1 MKLESENF
9 ELRTSS
15 PQQGRGPFPDAPSA
29 KGRHLLSSARTIKCI
44 TNGGET
50 NIPSLFSKPPSYKSP
65 WATSHRRRTRR
76 SPHRSS
82 PRPAALRPPRRRL
95 SRPSR
100 PPARRSNRRA
110 QGVPDQVPLAGRPF
124 CCPEAASARKTPL
137 PLRNRRHLRLGE
149 PTGPRLRT
157 PSAIRS
163 STGNGAPSPTAPPCP
178 ASAIALIPL
187 PATGSPRRTT
197 SAASD

>member
-1 MKLESENF
+1 M
-9 ELRTSS
+9 
-15 PQQGRGPFPDAPSA
+15 
-29 KGRHLLSSARTIKCI
+29 
-44 TNGGET
+44 NGGET
-50 NIPSLFSKPPSYKSP
+50 NIPSLVSKPPSYRSP

-95 SRPSR
+95 PRPNR
-100 PPARRSNRRA
+100 RPARRSNRRA

-124 CCPEAASARKTPL
+124 CCPEAASARKTPRSREASPRPKQDPVVQSL
-137 PLRNRRHLRLGE
+137 PLRNRRHLRLRE